1 MKSFMPPTTVALLL
15 AAGSVQAH
23 AHLKQSTPAEGAVV
37 TEAPAAIELT
47 FSESARVTL
56 VSIQKGQE
64 PKQTLIAPT
73 GAAAEHISVSVPKL
87 VPESYTLSWRV
98 VSEDDGH
105 IMSGE
110 LHFKVA
116 AMTMR
121 MDKPTKP

>member
-1 MKSFMPPTTVALLL
+1 MKALTIPTAVMLVM
-15 AAGSVQAH
+15 AAAAVQAH

-37 TEAPAAIELT
+37 TEMPAAIELT
-47 FSESARVTL
+47 FSESARVTA
-56 VSIQKGQE
+56 VSLQKDQE
-64 PKQTLIAPT
+64 PKQTLKAPA
-73 GAAAEHISVSVPKL
+73 GAAAEHISVAVPKL
-87 VPESYTLSWRV
+87 VPGSYTLTWRV